1 MKLRLFLTLLGLA
14 IVFGGVFGYKAFVS
28 MKVEEAMASRPEPT
42 QTVSTTAAEAQDW
55 QPQIKAVGELSA
67 VQGVAVAPEIGGR
80 VTEVAV
86 ESGQEVAEGDVLF
99 RLDDAADRAELRGLE
114 AEARLAEIERDRQLR
129 LRQRDANSQS
139 DVDQAESRLDQARS
153 RAAAQREQVEKK
165 TLRAPF
171 DGRVGIVSIDRGELV
186 DAGQQLVG
194 LQAIAPI
201 HVDFSVPQ
209 RRIDD
214 VDVGNTVVVE
224 VDSSTDREFF
234 GTVMAISPEVDDRSR
249 SASIR
254 ARLSNDE
261 GRLRPGMF
269 ASVAVNLPVQSDV
282 VTLPQT
288 AITYNPYGD
297 FVYVVTEEEGDEG
310 EAVTRV
316 EQRFVRTGQ
325 RRGDQVAVREG
336 VEAGEEVVTSGQMKL
351 RDGARIEINNDIQ
364 PDNEADP
371 QVGNR

>member
-28 MKVEEAMASRPEPT
+28 MKIEEAMASQPEPT
-42 QTVSTTAAEAQDW
+42 ETVSTTTAEAEDW

-67 VQGVAVAPEIGGR
+67 VQGIGVAPEIGGR

-153 RAAAQREQVEKK
+153 QAAAQREQVEKK

-214 VDVGNTVVVE
+214 VEVGNTVVVE
-224 VDSSTDREFF
+224 VDSSSDREFF

-297 FVYVVTEEEGDEG
+297 FVYVVTEEEDDEG